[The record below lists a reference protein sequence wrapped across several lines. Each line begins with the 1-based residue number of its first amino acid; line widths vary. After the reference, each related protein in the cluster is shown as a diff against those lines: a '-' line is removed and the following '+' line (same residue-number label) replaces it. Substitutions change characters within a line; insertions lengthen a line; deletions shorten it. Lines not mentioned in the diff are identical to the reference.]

1 MVVKTF
7 YQVVELAFS
16 WFLLNVFHVA
26 NHVGMAPGSFDPRD
40 GRVRAMTFWFDE
52 ATLTAEPFVGEVCAP
67 VLGSCHKAWQGATQK
82 KRKKNAGSHG
92 ARDFSR
98 GGLFVSA
105 WPGPAGYGGG

>member
-1 MVVKTF
+1 MFSYGEVVVILMVVKTF

-67 VLGSCHKAWQGATQK
+67 VLGSCHKAWQGATQNK
-82 KRKKNAGSHG
+82 TKNQKRK
-92 ARDFSR
+92 RT
-98 GGLFVSA
+98 
-105 WPGPAGYGGG
+105 

>member
-40 GRVRAMTFWFDE
+40 EARRAIATVSVR
-52 ATLTAEPFVGEVCAP
+52 
-67 VLGSCHKAWQGATQK
+67 
-82 KRKKNAGSHG
+82 
-92 ARDFSR
+92 
-98 GGLFVSA
+98 
-105 WPGPAGYGGG
+105 

>member
-52 ATLTAEPFVGEVCAP
+52 ATLTAEEPAAIEASPASLARPSWERFVHEGW
-67 VLGSCHKAWQGATQK
+67 LLIINK
-82 KRKKNAGSHG
+82 
-92 ARDFSR
+92 
-98 GGLFVSA
+98 
-105 WPGPAGYGGG
+105 